1 MADRKERFALL
12 SRYSKLHTAKFESR
26 PQLNLNVE
34 QWAAD
39 ALVESYSLPGCYDL
53 LEYYFEVAQ
62 RPTWKY
68 FANYAHDILYKKER
82 EQRDLEERKQRR
94 EAAKKWLNNDN

>member
-12 SRYSKLHTAKFESR
+12 SRYSKLHTARYEAK
-26 PQLNLNVE
+26 PQVNLNVE

-39 ALVESYSLPGCYDL
+39 ALVDSYGLQECYDL

-62 RPTWKY
+62 QPNWKY
-68 FANYAHDILYKKER
+68 FANYAQEIIDRR
-82 EQRDLEERKQRR
+82 EQYLQDLRERQERR
-94 EAAKKWLNNDN
+94 QLAKKWLSE

>member
-12 SRYSKLHTAKFESR
+12 SRYSKLHTAKYESR

-39 ALVESYSLPGCYDL
+39 ALVDSYGIEECYDL
-53 LEYYFEVAQ
+53 LQYYFEVAQ
-62 RPTWKY
+62 SPNWKY
-68 FANYAHDILYKKER
+68 FANYAQEIIDRRGQYRQDLIER
-82 EQRDLEERKQRR
+82 QQRR
-94 EAAKKWLNNDN
+94 QLAKKWLSE